1 MKRAKKAAIVD
12 GVWSGRGRGVVGR
25 RKEVLVWVIV
35 SVLPG
40 RLVGFNRRKFRVWGE
55 EGEGETRRKKQEE
68 L

>member
-1 MKRAKKAAIVD
+1 
-12 GVWSGRGRGVVGR
+12 VVGR

-40 RLVGFNRRKFRVWGE
+40 RLVGFDRRKFRIWGE
-55 EGEGETRRKKQEE
+55 EGDGETRRKKQEE